1 MTEEDEAF
9 NEIER
14 MSKVRQEIL
23 RSLNRKRQVQEAE
36 RAFDEQHP
44 IWKRNQVIEEVAVEL
59 ETKFTGPFGRDTVAS
74 FATYIRGMKR

>member
-36 RAFDEQHP
+36 RAFDEQYP

-74 FATYIRGMKR
+74 FAAYIRGMKR